1 MPGGNDQW
9 GVGKI
14 VCRGGELV
22 ASGDAKYFPQ
32 SLTNSV
38 RWSASNPAVYELESA
53 STLQSVVPSELPS
66 ALADRS
72 SETKYVVCLVEQKA
86 ANDSQ
91 LSLYVGMVLGNLP
104 HLKYF
109 MFVSCRRHY

>member
-14 VCRGGELV
+14 ACRGGVLV

-32 SLTNSV
+32 SLTDSV
-38 RWSASNPAVYELESA
+38 RWSGSNPAVYELESA
-53 STLQSVVPSELPS
+53 SAVQSVGPSKLPS
-66 ALADRS
+66 ALADLS
-72 SETKYVVCLVEQKA
+72 SETKYVVSLAEQKA

-91 LSLYVGMVLGNLP
+91 LALRVGTTWYSSASEVAYGVM
-104 HLKYF
+104 
-109 MFVSCRRHY
+109 